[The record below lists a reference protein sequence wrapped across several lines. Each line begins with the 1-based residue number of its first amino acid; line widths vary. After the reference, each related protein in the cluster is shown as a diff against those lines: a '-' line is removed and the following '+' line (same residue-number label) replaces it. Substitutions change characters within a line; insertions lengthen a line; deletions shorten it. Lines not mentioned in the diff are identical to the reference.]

1 MVAGGKKIAFLK
13 KRKVLFPGQ
22 RKAAWLWLDCAHVS
36 IERKVKTATL
46 LSTLPNAKK
55 RFLCWQT
62 SSAVFFFFF
71 KDTHTQAL
79 ANLSMLPCHQKQ
91 VREQINSLREH
102 DKQRRG
108 EKELQ
113 GYGDNM
119 CQRVYPHN
127 VCVYVWRGNI
137 AVSQERPWFRGSL
150 WLYSKKQL
158 SLTTNRFGSGRTW
171 RGSVASKAD
180 ADFFFF

>member
-1 MVAGGKKIAFLK
+1 MLK
-13 KRKVLFPGQ
+13 NVFFVDKQVQLY
-22 RKAAWLWLDCAHVS
+22 
-36 IERKVKTATL
+36 
-46 LSTLPNAKK
+46 
-55 RFLCWQT
+55 
-62 SSAVFFFFF
+62 FFFFQRH
-71 KDTHTQAL
+71 THTQAL

-127 VCVYVWRGNI
+127 VCVYV
-137 AVSQERPWFRGSL
+137 
-150 WLYSKKQL
+150 
-158 SLTTNRFGSGRTW
+158 
-171 RGSVASKAD
+171 
-180 ADFFFF
+180 